1 MSLNKHAMDISK
13 DKRLIETVVL
23 CLTETHHPRQN
34 KAIHNKAK
42 IMNSP
47 FKLLLSY
54 RKNTENLNLFYGNL
68 AEINTYQTLD
78 ILGDYSINALEPDS

>member
-1 MSLNKHAMDISK
+1 
-13 DKRLIETVVL
+13 
-23 CLTETHHPRQN
+23 
-34 KAIHNKAK
+34 
-42 IMNSP
+42 MNSP